1 MRKVAIA
8 LVSGLFVAAL
18 AAQAFAKTETL
29 TGVLVDS
36 ACYTKDKTNSANA
49 HAGMSQTCAQDCA
62 KKGTPV
68 ALVTLD
74 GKVYTVTGPLAANN
88 NAKLVPHMAHTMS
101 LTGETSEAGGKLTI
115 SAESMKMI
123 GL

>member
-1 MRKVAIA
+1 MRKVAVA
-8 LVSGLFVAAL
+8 LVSGLIVVAL
-18 AAQAFAKTETL
+18 AAPAFAKTETL

-36 ACYTKDKTNSANA
+36 SCYAKDKANSANA
-49 HAGMSQTCAQDCA
+49 HPNMSQTCAQDCA

-68 ALVTLD
+68 QIVTLD

-88 NAKLVPHMAHTMS
+88 NQKLVPHMAHTMQ
-101 LTGETSEAGGKLTI
+101 LTGDTSEAGGKLTI
-115 SAESMKMI
+115 NASTMKMI